1 MKVRKVKRDIKESIN
16 IFDFEELL
24 RRAVK
29 TPSFSKKRQ
38 EKSEKV
44 KSQTSAR

>member
-1 MKVRKVKRDIKESIN
+1 MKARKAKRDIKESIN
-16 IFDFEELL
+16 ISDFEELL

-29 TPSFSKKRQ
+29 TPSFSKKTQ
-38 EKSEKV
+38 EKPAKA